1 MTDQIQD
8 QEVELDENNDVVEAH
23 DPKNAETDSIA
34 TVDKAADA
42 TVKATPPKTKAGM
55 VNAMAGKMA
64 KMNKTQLKASYES
77 MMGESADLD
86 DEIISDYK
94 EDLDAL
100 IGEEEGLA
108 EGFKDKAA
116 TIFEAAVNVKVQEE
130 IALHEKAFNTVLEE
144 KVAEL
149 DESYETQ
156 LEEGL
161 NQTREALV
169 EKIDSYLNYV
179 VETWMDENRLAVEKG
194 LRTEIAE
201 TFMSNLKDL
210 FSESYI
216 EVPEGKVDLVDDLV
230 EQVETLEAE
239 LNSSTEKNIA
249 QNEEV
254 NSLRKTMIIREASKD
269 LAETQ
274 VEKLL
279 SLADNVDYEGED
291 DFAAKVETLKGS
303 YFSEKVEDAIEASS
317 ITEDTINEINEDP
330 AEETQEVSSMMEK
343 YLTAIRSSN

>member
-1 MTDQIQD
+1 
-8 QEVELDENNDVVEAH
+8 
-23 DPKNAETDSIA
+23 
-34 TVDKAADA
+34 
-42 TVKATPPKTKAGM
+42 
-55 VNAMAGKMA
+55 
-64 KMNKTQLKASYES
+64 
-77 MMGESADLD
+77 
-86 DEIISDYK
+86 
-94 EDLDAL
+94 
-100 IGEEEGLA
+100 
-108 EGFKDKAA
+108 
-116 TIFEAAVNVKVQEE
+116 
-130 IALHEKAFNTVLEE
+130 
-144 KVAEL
+144 
-149 DESYETQ
+149 
-156 LEEGL
+156 
-161 NQTREALV
+161 
-169 EKIDSYLNYV
+169 
-179 VETWMDENRLAVEKG
+179 
-194 LRTEIAE
+194 
-201 TFMSNLKDL
+201 
-210 FSESYI
+210 
-216 EVPEGKVDLVDDLV
+216 VDDLV